1 MNNMLGEIKP
11 EDGCEDKEEGKEVE
25 VAVICDSNKN
35 NQEYFK
41 LNNLKKKLFQLN
53 VFLKMM

>member
-25 VAVICDSNKN
+25 VAGICDRNKN

-41 LNNLKKKLFQLN
+41 LNNLKNLF
-53 VFLKMM
+53 